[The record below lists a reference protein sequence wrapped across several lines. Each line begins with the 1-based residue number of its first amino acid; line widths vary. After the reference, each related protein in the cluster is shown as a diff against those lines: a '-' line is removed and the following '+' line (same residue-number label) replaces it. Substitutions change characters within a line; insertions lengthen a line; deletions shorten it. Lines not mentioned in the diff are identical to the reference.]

1 MSTCDENH
9 RTHFMK
15 IDGIPRVCWLTVQS
29 PVIFALV
36 SPHRCSSDPTCCCSQ
51 LSWWRVLYVLVV
63 KHMCKQIYKLYV
75 YIYIYYI
82 LYIYI
87 IHTYIHTCMHACMH
101 TYIHTY
107 IHYTYIWVSI
117 FSVVLDMYWWKVAL
131 LRSIPPKHTPKH
143 SPEAYPEANPQ
154 NEDHFW
160 GLVDGC
166 CLEIMGRDAWLH
178 AAFRRPLPQ
187 PALHPRSL
195 AAMCRQVGWRQL
207 RCWLAAVASLWQ
219 LIPFASTSFWCW
231 LAVVA
236 PV

>member
-1 MSTCDENH
+1 MYTLTNNNRQLTC
-9 RTHFMK
+9 
-15 IDGIPRVCWLTVQS
+15 I
-29 PVIFALV
+29 
-36 SPHRCSSDPTCCCSQ
+36 
-51 LSWWRVLYVLVV
+51 
-63 KHMCKQIYKLYV
+63 
-75 YIYIYYI
+75 
-82 LYIYI
+82 
-87 IHTYIHTCMHACMH
+87 
-101 TYIHTY
+101 
-107 IHYTYIWVSI
+107 IWVSI

-166 CLEIMGRDAWLH
+166 CLEIMGRDTCFMLPLGALCAIPPSIPAVWLPY
-178 AAFRRPLPQ
+178 AESRLKTASVLTGRCSFMLPLGAPLRH

-219 LIPFASTSFWCW
+219 PIPFASTSFWCW